1 MFLFRKIGSVLRGK
15 ATPMQVMFAT
25 VIGGMLGFVPGFFL
39 PGDLGGGLM
48 QAPGL
53 MLSLLCLVLILN
65 ANLAV
70 FGLCTLVG
78 KLLSVALLS
87 VSYGLGTWLLEGP
100 LQGLFHG
107 LVNGPVTAW
116 FGLEYYATSGGLV
129 LGLVFGVTA
138 GVLMNRSIRLVRERM
153 AVAEENSAAYQKY
166 AQKRWVRFLAW
177 ALMGPGKGK
186 QSWKELAESQKR
198 GSPIRLLGLL
208 FAAVLVGSVYVF
220 QQWFS
225 EPILTRNLK
234 AGLEAV
240 NGATVDLKSAKI
252 GLGDGQLRLAGLAIT
267 DKQELGKDLLAAD
280 EVVATVDTGAL
291 LRKRFVID
299 EIKASSARGGTKRT
313 TPGIVIPSTEPEPEP
328 PPPPPAGTPTI
339 DDYLKDYEVWK
350 QRLAQAQEW
359 IEAICGGDEPP
370 PAGTPEQQQQQQ
382 QEQRQQQE
390 ALGLARVVAKHLLSD
405 APRVLVKKVTIEG
418 ISYSFGDRTEIVD
431 LRAENLSDAPSKV
444 AGALSFVVQSKSDWL
459 KLGLAGKTATSPMG
473 FDFALKRVPVDSV
486 FGQLKLGGSA
496 PLRGGT
502 MDLAMK
508 GAFTG
513 GGKQAL
519 AMDVPLQVALTDTTF
534 ALAGSKETK
543 VSSLLLP
550 IGLRGALTSP
560 SVSLDDKVLQEAL
573 VKAGQAELANFV
585 QGQAG
590 KLLGGYGASLNGIV
604 DPSKSVGENVDA
616 AKAKAEAEAK
626 RIADEVKAKAE
637 AEKKRLE
644 EEAKKKLEQEAKK
657 RLQGL
662 IPGGGK

>member
-15 ATPMQVMFAT
+15 ATPLQVMFAT
-25 VIGGMLGFVPGFFL
+25 VFGGLLGFVPGFFL
-39 PGDLGGGLM
+39 PGDLGGGFL

-53 MLSLLCLVLILN
+53 ILALLCLVLILN

-70 FGLCTLVG
+70 FGLCTLVA
-78 KLLSVALLS
+78 KVLSAALLS
-87 VSYGLGTWLLEGP
+87 VSYAIGTWLLEGP

-107 LVNGPVTAW
+107 LVNGPGTAW
-116 FGLEYYATSGGLV
+116 FGFEYYATTGGLV
-129 LGLVFGVTA
+129 LGLVFGVVS

-186 QSWKELAESQKR
+186 QSWKDLAESQKR
-198 GSPIRLLGLL
+198 GSPIRLLGVVC
-208 FAAVLVGSVYVF
+208 AAVLVGSVYVF

-225 EPILTRNLK
+225 EPILTTNLQ
-234 AGLEAV
+234 AALQAV
-240 NGATVDLKSAKI
+240 NGATVDLKSAKL
-252 GLGDGQLRLAGLAIT
+252 GLGDGQLRLAGLAIA

-313 TPGIVIPSTEPEPEP
+313 VPGVVVPSTEPPPEP
-328 PPPPPAGTPTI
+328 PPPPAAGTPTI

-359 IEAICGGDEPP
+359 IEAICGGDEPV

-390 ALGLARVVAKHLLSD
+390 ALGLARVVAKHLLTD

-418 ISYSFGDRTEIVD
+418 ISYSFGDRSEVID

-459 KLGLAGKTATSPMG
+459 KLGLLGKTATAPMG

-486 FGQLKLGGSA
+486 FGQLQLGGA
-496 PLRGGT
+496 PPLRGGT

-590 KLLGGYGASLNGIV
+590 KLLGGYGAALNGIV
-604 DPSKSVGENVDA
+604 DPGKSVGENVDA

-626 RIADEVKAKAE
+626 RLADEAKAKAE

-644 EEAKKKLEQEAKK
+644 DEAKKKLEQEAKK

>member
-25 VIGGMLGFVPGFFL
+25 VLGGMLGFVPGFFL

-53 MLSLLCLVLILN
+53 ILSLLCLVLILN

-70 FGLCTLVG
+70 FGLCTLVA
-78 KLLSVALLS
+78 KLLSAVLLS
-87 VSYGLGTWLLEGP
+87 VSYAIGTWLLEGP

-129 LGLVFGVTA
+129 LGLLFGVVS
-138 GVLMNRSIRLVRERM
+138 GVLMNRSIHLVRERM
-153 AVAEENSAAYQKY
+153 VVAEENSAAYQKY

-208 FAAVLVGSVYVF
+208 FAVVLVGSVYVF

-240 NGATVDLKSAKI
+240 NGATVDLSSAKV

-267 DKQELGKDLLAAD
+267 DKEELGKDLLAAD

-313 TPGIVIPSTEPEPEP
+313 TPGIVIPSTEPPPEP

-359 IEAICGGDEPP
+359 IEAICGGDEPA

-459 KLGLAGKTATSPMG
+459 KLGLLGKTATAPMG

-486 FGQLKLGGSA
+486 FGQLKLGGA
-496 PLRGGT
+496 PPLRGGT

-590 KLLGGYGASLNGIV
+590 KLLGGYGAALNGIV
-604 DPSKSVGENVDA
+604 DPGKSVGENVDA

-626 RIADEVKAKAE
+626 RIADEAKAKAE

>member
-25 VIGGMLGFVPGFFL
+25 VLGGMLGFVPGFFL

-70 FGLCTLVG
+70 FGLCTLVA

-87 VSYGLGTWLLEGP
+87 VSYGIGTWLLEGP
-100 LQGLFHG
+100 LQGLFRG

-129 LGLVFGVTA
+129 LGLGFGVTA

-234 AGLEAV
+234 SGLEAV
-240 NGATVDLKSAKI
+240 NGATVDLSSAKI

-313 TPGIVIPSTEPEPEP
+313 VPGIVIPRTEPEPEP

-370 PAGTPEQQQQQQ
+370 PAGTPEQQQ
-382 QEQRQQQE
+382 EQRQQQE
-390 ALGLARVVAKHLLSD
+390 ALGLARVVAKHLLGD

-444 AGALSFVVQSKSDWL
+444 DGALSFVVQSKSDWL
-459 KLGLAGKTATSPMG
+459 KLGLLGKTATSPMG

-590 KLLGGYGASLNGIV
+590 KLLGGYGAALQGVV
-604 DPSKSVGENVDA
+604 DPTKSVGENLND

-626 RIADEVKAKAE
+626 RLADEAKAKAE

-644 EEAKKKLEQEAKK
+644 EEAKKKLLEEAKK
-657 RLQGL
+657 KVPGL
-662 IPGGGK
+662 GGLLPGGGK

>member
-25 VIGGMLGFVPGFFL
+25 VLGGMLGFVPGFFL

-70 FGLCTLVG
+70 FGLCTLVA

-87 VSYGLGTWLLEGP
+87 VSYGIGTWLLEGP
-100 LQGLFHG
+100 LQGLFRG

-234 AGLEAV
+234 SGLEAV
-240 NGATVDLKSAKI
+240 NGATVDLSSAKI

-313 TPGIVIPSTEPEPEP
+313 VPGIVIPRTEPEPEP

-390 ALGLARVVAKHLLSD
+390 ALGLARVVAKHLLGD

-444 AGALSFVVQSKSDWL
+444 DGALSFVVQSKSDWL
-459 KLGLAGKTATSPMG
+459 KLGLLGKTATSPMG

-590 KLLGGYGASLNGIV
+590 KLLGGYGAALQGVV
-604 DPSKSVGENVDA
+604 DPTKSVGENVDA